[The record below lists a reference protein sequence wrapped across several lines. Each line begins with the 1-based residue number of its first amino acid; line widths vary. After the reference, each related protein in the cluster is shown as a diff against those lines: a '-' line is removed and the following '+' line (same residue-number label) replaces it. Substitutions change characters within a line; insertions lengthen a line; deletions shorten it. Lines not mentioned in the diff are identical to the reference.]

1 MEVKKIVPVELEF
14 SQALGREIRNDSWPE
29 IGKSTWVKLQE
40 AITAGET
47 DEALKLAKYFQT
59 EDKDVHDLSC
69 DWAYA
74 NHDYVARNF
83 GEEEIPKMLRFAISI
98 INAGVFK
105 GMGKLT
111 LEELVIRYAEVARA
125 HWSGPG
131 EVGSCTIKEDEE
143 KYVMTFDPCGSGGRL
158 RRGVPEKYFTRVGK
172 VKDMAKLRCNS

>member
-1 MEVKKIVPVELEF
+1 
-14 SQALGREIRNDSWPE
+14 
-29 IGKSTWVKLQE
+29 
-40 AITAGET
+40 
-47 DEALKLAKYFQT
+47 
-59 EDKDVHDLSC
+59 
-69 DWAYA
+69 
-74 NHDYVARNF
+74 
-83 GEEEIPKMLRFAISI
+83 MLRFAISI